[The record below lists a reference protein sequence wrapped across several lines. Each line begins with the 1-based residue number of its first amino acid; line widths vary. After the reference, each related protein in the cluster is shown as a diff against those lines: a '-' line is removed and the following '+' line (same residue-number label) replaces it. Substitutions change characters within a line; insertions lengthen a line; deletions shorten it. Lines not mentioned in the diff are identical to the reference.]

1 MPEPTLL
8 NNEIRDWLMDC
19 GLFDQL
25 LPADF
30 NAAAGYFS
38 ISSIA
43 QGQEIFR
50 EGDAGSFMCIIHSG
64 QVAVQKT
71 NSEGVRVTIATLR
84 SGRAF
89 GEMAVLDGERR
100 SASCV
105 AASDCRLLNLG
116 KDSLEK
122 MLNDAPKIAAK
133 IIRALAVSLSSACAW
148 PTGSCCRNRS
158 SHPVSWFSS
167 RSAPTLAGADP
178 SAAWAC
184 RSAAAMARRRGPRP
198 WGCWGRDLGIRGRG
212 RGAGRA
218 GGGNRGHGHGLQ
230 FLGMHGTHRERRT

>member
-1 MPEPTLL
+1 MPLQCGSEPARDGGGTSNICIECAAVIASRLAPTRIEGIQKNRNQTQEKDRDDMSEPTLL

-30 NAAAGYFS
+30 AAASGYFS
-38 ISSIA
+38 ISTVA
-43 QGQEIFR
+43 EGEEIFR
-50 EGDAGSFMCIIHSG
+50 EGDAGSFMCIIHTG

-71 NSEGVRVTIATLR
+71 NSDGQRVTMATLR

-105 AASDCRLLNLG
+105 AASNCQLLNLG

-133 IIRALAVSLSSACAW
+133 IIRALAVSLSK
-148 PTGSCCRNRS
+148 RLRM
-158 SHPVSWFSS
+158 
-167 RSAPTLAGADP
+167 ADGQLL
-178 SAAWAC
+178 S
-184 RSAAAMARRRGPRP
+184 
-198 WGCWGRDLGIRGRG
+198 
-212 RGAGRA
+212 
-218 GGGNRGHGHGLQ
+218 Q
-230 FLGMHGTHRERRT
+230 QV